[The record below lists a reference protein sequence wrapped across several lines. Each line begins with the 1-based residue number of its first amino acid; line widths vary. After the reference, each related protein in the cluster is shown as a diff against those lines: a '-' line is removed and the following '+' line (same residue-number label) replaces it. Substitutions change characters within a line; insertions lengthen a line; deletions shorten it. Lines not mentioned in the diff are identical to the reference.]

1 MKPTTTIQRV
11 MSISHAEFLRSLEPL
26 RKHYPYQIDDSQ
38 RQILLQDKDQHI
50 EIRLG
55 DERRKQ
61 LGALELPVTT
71 VEFRFDAGKQQDIEC
86 FLSRFDLCF
95 RRGGG

>member
-1 MKPTTTIQRV
+1 

-26 RKHYPYQIDDSQ
+26 GKYYSYRIDDSQ
-38 RQILLQDKDQHI
+38 RQILLQGKDQHI

-55 DERRKQ
+55 NEQRKQ

-71 VEFRFDAGKQQDIEC
+71 VEFRFDTSKQQDIES